1 MNSSSPVSYQIDALD
16 RLIEVNQAWT
26 EFARANDGLQVL
38 PEFVLGK
45 SLWQFITDATVE
57 NIYRR
62 LAKLAR
68 EGRDTQF
75 RYRCDSPKQKRIF
88 QMRITGRPGGRVEF
102 SSTLLSTED
111 RQAIPLLKLRTEY
124 SGVYVR
130 ICGWCHSVAWPGESW
145 RPLETAAERV
155 IGLEETNLPE
165 LSHGI
170 CAACAARMMVMIQP
184 PNSAD

>member
-1 MNSSSPVSYQIDALD
+1 MNSSPVAYQIDALD

-26 EFARANDGLQVL
+26 EFARANNGLEVL

-45 SLWQFITDATVE
+45 SLWNFITDVTVE
-57 NIYRR
+57 EIYRR

-88 QMRITGRPGGRVEF
+88 QMRILGRPGGKVEF
-102 SSTLLSTED
+102 TSTLLSAED
-111 RQAIPLLKLRTEY
+111 RPAIPLLKARSEF
-124 SGVYVR
+124 SGIYVR
-130 ICGWCHSVAWPGESW
+130 ICGWCHAVAWPGESW
-145 RPLETAAERV
+145 RPLEMAAERV
-155 IGLEETNLPE
+155 IGLEETELPE

-170 CAACAARMMVMIQP
+170 CEACAAGMMVMMKP
-184 PNSAD
+184 PPVAS